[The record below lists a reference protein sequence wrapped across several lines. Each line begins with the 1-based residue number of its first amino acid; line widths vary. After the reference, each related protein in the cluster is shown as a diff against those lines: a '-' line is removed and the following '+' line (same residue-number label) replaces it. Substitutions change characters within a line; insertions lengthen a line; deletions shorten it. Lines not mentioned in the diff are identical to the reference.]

1 MTAEQGLEPVSAV
14 GNEVF
19 GGLGGRP
26 LRVSS
31 NPLLPE
37 NGEVFHF

>member
-1 MTAEQGLEPVSAV
+1 MTADKGWNPSAV

-37 NGEVFHF
+37 NGVVFHF